1 MLAAKGAIMLAN
13 LFSFHGRMAR
23 LEFLGWSIA
32 SLATVFVTTAI
43 LVFGG
48 ILGAKGLH
56 AGKAQAMVLVFILSA
71 VMFVMAMWSSLAIC
85 AKRIRDMGLSP
96 LVVLGVLIVFDI
108 VDALVLTRYTSARFF
123 WPFAQYTMVGGIV
136 NVAALAAMLF
146 WPGQGE
152 DGGPRQSSA
161 NERLFRPQAG
171 MAREG
176 FGVRAR

>member
-23 LEFLGWSIA
+23 LEFLGWTIA
-32 SLATVFVTTAI
+32 SLAIVFVTTAI

-48 ILGAKGLH
+48 IVGAKGLH
-56 AGKAQAMVLVFILSA
+56 AGKGQATAIVLILSA
-71 VMFVMAMWSSLAIC
+71 VVFVIAMWSSLAIS
-85 AKRIRDMGLSP
+85 AKRVRDLGLSP
-96 LVVLGVLIVFDI
+96 LVVIGVLIVFDI

-123 WPFAQYTMVGGIV
+123 WPLAQYTMVGGMV
-136 NVAALAAMLF
+136 NTAAYAAMLL
-146 WPGQGE
+146 WPGKSE

-161 NERLFRPQAG
+161 EERLFRPQAG